1 MLLAPL
7 RSAAYII
14 RPPRTLEGAVP
25 DELRSAHRAAR
36 RPAPQGQLPLGS
48 RDRHPVGRL
57 QGRGQGERAERH
69 GGPRGKRRVVRR
81 DRRRRRMPA
90 RRGRRHL
97 ARRHP
102 HARRP
107 RDSRGGQGGAR
118 GLPKPPIAARHRGRR
133 GGHSAH
139 GGEEPDR
146 VRLPYPR
153 GAGARGRRRA
163 RRRPAARGGGQELA
177 SRRPVVSRRAAVPER
192 GGDRLSVEERLER
205 YVTELF
211 APEDPVLSAIRAR
224 HDALKLPPIH
234 ISPDEGKLLYVLLR
248 AVAAARVLELGSLA
262 GYSGVWLARALTARG
277 TLTTIEID
285 ARHAALARQ
294 AYVEAGVAERVR
306 LIEGAALDV
315 LPTLAPGFDAVFV
328 DADKAPLA
336 QYFEWS
342 VRLLRPGGLL
352 LCDNAFFHGAVVDP
366 GDHSAEAEGVR
377 AFNRLAASDPRVVAA
392 VAPIRDGLVI
402 GVKLPS

>member
-1 MLLAPL
+1 SMLLATL

-107 RDSRGGQGGAR
+107 HDSRGGQGGAR
-118 GLPKPPIAARHRGRR
+118 GLPEPPIAARHRGRR
-133 GGHSAH
+133 GGHGAH
-139 GGEEPDR
+139 GGEERDR

-153 GAGARGRRRA
+153 GAGARGR
-163 RRRPAARGGGQELA
+163 PAARGSGQELA
-177 SRRPVVSRRAAVPER
+177 SRRPMVSRRAAVPER

-262 GYSGVWLARALTARG
+262 GYSGAWLARALTTRG
-277 TLTTIEID
+277 TLTTIELD
-285 ARHAALARQ
+285 ARHAARARQ
-294 AYVEAGVAERVR
+294 AYVEAGVAGRVR
-306 LIEGAALDV
+306 LIEGAALDG
-315 LPTLAPGFDAVFV
+315 LPP
-328 DADKAPLA
+328 P
-336 QYFEWS
+336 
-342 VRLLRPGGLL
+342 
-352 LCDNAFFHGAVVDP
+352 
-366 GDHSAEAEGVR
+366 R
-377 AFNRLAASDPRVVAA
+377 A
-392 VAPIRDGLVI
+392 
-402 GVKLPS
+402 